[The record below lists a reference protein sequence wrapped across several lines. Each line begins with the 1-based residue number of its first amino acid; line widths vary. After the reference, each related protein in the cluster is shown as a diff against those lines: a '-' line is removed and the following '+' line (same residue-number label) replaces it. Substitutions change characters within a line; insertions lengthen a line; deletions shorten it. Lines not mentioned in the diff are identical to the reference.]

1 MSTLQEKLIE
11 TIEKDF
17 AEVKEIIE
25 EKQKRKQTSMLLVR
39 IKSAKKVLAGNDEML
54 KRINKLEKDISK
66 R

>member
-17 AEVKEIIE
+17 AEVKELTE

>member
-17 AEVKEIIE
+17 AEVKELTE

-54 KRINKLEKDISK
+54 KRINKLETDISK